1 MKDWKRYERGLHH
14 VGPHWIRFFGDGL
27 VGTVFEEPNAEGRFA
42 WYVAD
47 SGQPGAKTCRQ
58 GLSPSIDEAKFSA
71 DAAVMDRKRGRGPAV
86 EGELTTSTDRNRR
99 RVDRLLASESLA
111 RGLIEDLATYHQE
124 LVATGE
130 LKTADRIA
138 LSLRRAALGGLS
150 DYMRRTATFR
160 VRSGSRM
167 SSPEEMRADAEAVLG
182 IADELDALADDPA
195 ADVGTFE
202 KVTNKLRKMGAFPDS
217 ELYSAVVQSFE
228 LKGANRHD

>member
-1 MKDWKRYERGLHH
+1 MKGWKQYANGLHH
-14 VGPHWIRFFGDGL
+14 VGPYWIRSFGDGF

-47 SGQPGAKTCRQ
+47 SQQPRAKTFRQ
-58 GLSPSIDEAKFSA
+58 GLAPSIDEAKFSA
-71 DAAVMDRKRGRGPAV
+71 DAAVLDRKRGRVAAV

-124 LVATGE
+124 LVATGDV
-130 LKTADRIA
+130 KTADRIA

-160 VRSGSRM
+160 ARSGSRM
-167 SSPEEMRADAEAVLG
+167 VSPAEMQADGETVLR
-182 IADELDALADDPA
+182 IADELDALADDPT
-195 ADVGTFE
+195 ADVDTFE
-202 KVTNKLRKMGAFPDS
+202 TVTNKLRKMGVFPDS
-217 ELYSAVVQSFE
+217 ELYSAVVQSFL
-228 LKGANRHD
+228 LKGAA

>member
-1 MKDWKRYERGLHH
+1 MKGWKRYAKGRHH

-27 VGTVFEEPNAEGRFA
+27 IGTVFEEPNAEGRFA

-47 SGQPGAKTCRQ
+47 SRQPGAKTFRQ
-58 GLSPSIDEAKFSA
+58 GIAPSIDEAKFSA
-71 DAAVMDRKRGRGPAV
+71 DAAVLDRKRGRVAAV

-124 LVATGE
+124 LVATGDA
-130 LKTADRIA
+130 KTANRIA
-138 LSLRRAALGGLS
+138 MSLRRAALGGLS

-167 SSPEEMRADAEAVLG
+167 ASPKEMQEDEEIVLR
-182 IADELDALADDPA
+182 IADELDALADDPTT
-195 ADVGTFE
+195 DIDTFE
-202 KVTNKLRKMGAFPDS
+202 TVANKLRKMGVFPDS
-217 ELYSAVVQSFE
+217 ELYSAVVQSFL
-228 LKGANRHD
+228 LKTAA